1 MLCFI
6 AHAARAEFPALP
18 APEAPLDRAHPLVGQ
33 IVTASGRLSPQQF
46 ADRAKAHDFVLL
58 GERHDN
64 PDHHRLQ
71 AWVIEALVA
80 SGRRPALAMEMLDAD
95 QQAALSDYRKQPGA
109 DAAGL
114 GTAVGWDARG
124 WPSWPIYAPIAA
136 AVLRADL
143 PVLPADLTRQAIRAI
158 GRGGV
163 DALRPGL
170 ANELESSPRYDAA
183 QSQSLAEELRSSHCG
198 QLPEASL
205 PRMLEVQWARD
216 ANMARVLR
224 NAEREA
230 VLIAGTGHVRN
241 DRAVPWHLRETV
253 PERKVLSVAL
263 VEVQP
268 GQTDPAAYGQMG
280 LFDVLWFTARME
292 DDDPCVKFRDSLQ
305 RMRRP

>member
-1 MLCFI
+1 VHI
-6 AHAARAEFPALP
+6 AHADLPALP
-18 APEAPLDRAHPLVGQ
+18 ASEAPLDRTHPLVGQ
-33 IVTASGRLSPQQF
+33 IVTPAGRLSPSQF
-46 ADRAKAHDFVLL
+46 ADRAKDHDVVLL
-58 GERHDN
+58 GEKHDN

-80 SGRRPALAMEMLDAD
+80 SGKRPAVAMEMLDAD
-95 QQAALSDYRKQPGA
+95 QQAALSEYRKLSGA
-109 DAAGL
+109 DAIGL
-114 GTAVGWDARG
+114 GPAIGWDARG
-124 WPSWPIYAPIAA
+124 WPSWSIYAPIAA
-136 AVLRADL
+136 VGLRAEL
-143 PVLPADLTRQAIRAI
+143 PILPADLTRSAIRAI

-183 QSQSLAEELRSSHCG
+183 QSQSLSEELRSSHCG

-216 ANMARVLR
+216 ANMTRMLR
-224 NAEREA
+224 SAEREA

-253 PERKVLSVAL
+253 PERKVLSVAF

-268 GQTDPAAYGQMG
+268 GRTEPAAYSQTG